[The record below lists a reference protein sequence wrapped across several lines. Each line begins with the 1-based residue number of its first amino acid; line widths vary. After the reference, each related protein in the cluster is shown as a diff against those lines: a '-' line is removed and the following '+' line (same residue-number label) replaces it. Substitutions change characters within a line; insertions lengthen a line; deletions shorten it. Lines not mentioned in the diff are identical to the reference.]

1 MILTSLPNTHTY
13 PLHINN
19 SWNTPLSARFRLTR
33 KTFVRLHTLVCW
45 GGSYKIVMCFLFL
58 RLEKRQDVWKN
69 TRQWQAEG
77 GNNNFQRFAYIRQ
90 KSKALHIVC
99 LHSPSEQCI
108 FWMRFI
114 LFLQFFLASS
124 FLSIH
129 YFLVFGLLCL
139 LSFYLFFIHFLC
151 SQLLV
156 PFEKKSI
163 LMFSSLSV
171 VNFWHPKRT
180 CRTFKRQA
188 KKNVVR
194 FFPQNM

>member
-1 MILTSLPNTHTY
+1 MKYSAISKISPNTKNFRQVAHT
-13 PLHINN
+13 
-19 SWNTPLSARFRLTR
+19 RLLRRELQDCYVFSFSSPRKETR
-33 KTFVRLHTLVCW
+33 CMK
-45 GGSYKIVMCFLFL
+45 
-58 RLEKRQDVWKN
+58 KN
-69 TRQWQAEG
+69 TRPWQAEG

-99 LHSPSEQCI
+99 SHSPSVQCI

-151 SQLLV
+151 SKLLV